1 MASSPTRS
9 GTLRPHFLMAVGLGP
24 AQGALSP
31 ERRDAPTPRTWPG
44 SRTGSQPHHL
54 SARAAPRG
62 PQAPGSPRPAGS
74 GSRAGDAALQRTGRP
89 SSRPPGSVLPQRTA
103 VGPVGDVGPRLL
115 RILAMKRSP
124 AVTASRRPA
133 GRAVRRR
140 LRGRGAG
147 GRRAVRPPREPV
159 VRRQLLLPVDDH
171 CFCRFRSS
179 WIENQQ
185 PRSRAITAERRDD
198 LRRESCRSCGH
209 VFSSRPMTAKEKE
222 AVSERM
228 KASWAARRKKAA
240 K

>member
-124 AVTASRRPA
+124 RGHGVEAARGACGSTTPARSWCWWQTRRPPPA
-133 GRAVRRR
+133 RASCSASTTF
-140 LRGRGAG
+140 AG
-147 GRRAVRPPREPV
+147 GRSLFLPVPLVVDRESTTASASDHGGTEGRPPPRV
-159 VRRQLLLPVDDH
+159 VSVMR
-171 CFCRFRSS
+171 
-179 WIENQQ
+179 
-185 PRSRAITAERRDD
+185 PR
-198 LRRESCRSCGH
+198 
-209 VFSSRPMTAKEKE
+209 VQ
-222 AVSERM
+222 
-228 KASWAARRKKAA
+228 
-240 K
+240 